1 MAAEKGGADN
11 NAVVI
16 SQCSEEEQIC
26 THYIPLVKGIEFH
39 AGLPSTDFHMKDHVD
54 SFDLVRA
61 MKNGLRVIFPF
72 LKPYIEPSA
81 TVSSQNDN
89 AEL

>member
-1 MAAEKGGADN
+1 MAEKGEPGN

-16 SQCSEEEQIC
+16 SQCSEEEQSC

-39 AGLPSTDFHMKDHVD
+39 VGLPSTEAHMKDHID

-61 MKNGLRVIFPF
+61 MKDGLRVIFPF

-81 TVSSQNDN
+81 TTSSQNDN